1 MGNDI
6 GVIILLVLL
15 IVSAFLLVAR
25 KLAKTSGGKRMQKE
39 KHSDNIV
46 HILAPSVLGLCICA
60 VCLCGMS
67 WAWFTA
73 STAASA
79 TTIRSAT
86 LQIEEVKL
94 DNRELT
100 SDGKG
105 RYTITQKLTGGRY
118 ALSFKATK
126 NSTATK
132 GFCKISIKIGDS
144 AETSYDTGDIAD
156 KTAHT
161 VTINVNNISNETV
174 PITINNISNE
184 DVTITVEPIWGSL
197 PEGIKQLNGPI
208 SIQGTGDQTQSNAAA
223 AAPETAAA
231 AVSSDPVDSTQS
243 ESASDASTRLPT
255 TALNRENTENN

>member
-86 LQIEEVKL
+86 LRIEEVKL
-94 DNRELT
+94 GDKKLT
-100 SDGKG
+100 SDGNG
-105 RYTITQKLTGGRY
+105 RYTITQKLTKGSY
-118 ALSFKATK
+118 TLSFKATE

-156 KTAHT
+156 KNTHT
-161 VTINVNNISNETV
+161 VTITVNNNSNE
-174 PITINNISNE
+174 NI
-184 DVTITVEPIWGSL
+184 TITVEPIWGQNMKS
-197 PEGIKQLNGPI
+197 PTNEIKV
-208 SIQGTGDQTQSNAAA
+208 TGDQTQSNAAA

>member
-6 GVIILLVLL
+6 GVIILLALL

-86 LQIEEVKL
+86 LQIEKVKL
-94 DNRELT
+94 DDMGLT
-100 SDGKG
+100 SDGNG
-105 RYTITQKLTGGRY
+105 GYTITEQLTTNHY
-118 ALSFKATK
+118 TLSFKATE

-144 AETSYDTGDIAD
+144 AETSFDTEDIAD
-156 KTAHT
+156 KNTHT
-161 VTINVNNISNETV
+161 ETITV
-174 PITINNISNE
+174 NNISNE
-184 DVTITVEPIWGSL
+184 DVTITVEPIWRSL
-197 PEGIKQLNGPI
+197 PEVIKPDGSI

-223 AAPETAAA
+223 ATPDTAAA

-255 TALNRENTENN
+255 TAPNRENTENN

>member
-94 DNRELT
+94 DEKGLT

-105 RYTITQKLTGGRY
+105 RYTITQKLTGGSY
-118 ALSFKATK
+118 ALSFKATDS
-126 NSTATK
+126 STATK
-132 GFCKISIKIGDS
+132 GFCKISIKIGNS
-144 AETSYDTGDIAD
+144 AETSYDTEDIAD
-156 KTAHT
+156 KNTH
-161 VTINVNNISNETV
+161 TV
-174 PITINNISNE
+174 PITVNNNSNE
-184 DVTITVEPIWGSL
+184 NITITVEPIWGQNMKS
-197 PEGIKQLNGPI
+197 PTNEIKV
-208 SIQGTGDQTQSNAAA
+208 TGDQTQSNAAA
-223 AAPETAAA
+223 ATPDTAAA

-243 ESASDASTRLPT
+243 ESASDASTQLP
-255 TALNRENTENN
+255 NGKNTENN

>member
-6 GVIILLVLL
+6 GVIILLALL

-86 LQIEEVKL
+86 LRIEDVKL
-94 DNRELT
+94 GGKKLT
-100 SDGKG
+100 SDGNG
-105 RYTITQKLTGGRY
+105 RYTITEQLTEGSY
-118 ALSFKATK
+118 TLSFKATE

-156 KTAHT
+156 KNPHTA
-161 VTINVNNISNETV
+161 TITVNNNSNE
-174 PITINNISNE
+174 NI
-184 DVTITVEPIWGSL
+184 TITVEPIWGQNMK
-197 PEGIKQLNGPI
+197 PTTDEIKV
-208 SIQGTGDQTQSNAAA
+208 TGDQTQSNAAA

>member
-94 DNRELT
+94 GNKKLT
-100 SDGKG
+100 SDGNG
-105 RYTITQKLTGGRY
+105 RYTITQKFTGGRY

-126 NSTATK
+126 NSTATE
-132 GFCKISIKIGDS
+132 GFCKISIKIGNS
-144 AETSYDTGDIAD
+144 AETPYYTEDIAD
-156 KTAHT
+156 KKDHT
-161 VTINVNNISNETV
+161 VTITVNNNSNE
-174 PITINNISNE
+174 NI
-184 DVTITVEPIWGSL
+184 TITVEPIWGSL

>member
-86 LQIEEVKL
+86 LQIEDVKL
-94 DNRELT
+94 DNELLT
-100 SDGKG
+100 NSENGS
-105 RYTITQKLTGGRY
+105 YTITKALTKGSY
-118 ALSFKATK
+118 TLSFKATDS
-126 NSTATK
+126 STATK
-132 GFCKISIKIGDS
+132 GFCKISIKIGNS
-144 AETSYDTGDIAD
+144 AETPYYTEDIAD

-161 VTINVNNISNETV
+161 VTITVNNISNE
-174 PITINNISNE
+174 N
-184 DVTITVEPIWGSL
+184 VTITVEPIWGQNMKS
-197 PEGIKQLNGPI
+197 PTNEIKV
-208 SIQGTGDQTQSNAAA
+208 TGDQTQSNAAA
-223 AAPETAAA
+223 VAPETAAA

-243 ESASDASTRLPT
+243 ESASDASTQLPT
-255 TALNRENTENN
+255 TAPNRENTENN

>member
-94 DNRELT
+94 DGKELT

-105 RYTITQKLTGGRY
+105 RYTITEQLTENNYTLR
-118 ALSFKATK
+118 FKATE

-132 GFCKISIKIGDS
+132 GFCKISIKIGNS
-144 AETSYDTGDIAD
+144 AETSYDTEDIAD
-156 KTAHT
+156 KNAHT
-161 VTINVNNISNETV
+161 VTITVNNNSNE
-174 PITINNISNE
+174 NI
-184 DVTITVEPIWGSL
+184 TITVEPIWGSL
-197 PEGIKQLNGPI
+197 PEDIEPKDFI
-208 SIQGTGDQTQSNAAA
+208 SIQGTDDQTQSNAAA
-223 AAPETAAA
+223 ATPDTAAA

-243 ESASDASTRLPT
+243 ESASDASTQLP
-255 TALNRENTENN
+255 NGENTENN

>member
-86 LQIEEVKL
+86 LRIEEVKL
-94 DNRELT
+94 GDKKLT
-100 SDGKG
+100 SDGNG
-105 RYTITQKLTGGRY
+105 RYTITEQLTENSNTLR
-118 ALSFKATK
+118 FKATDS
-126 NSTATK
+126 STATK

-144 AETSYDTGDIAD
+144 AETSYYTEDIAD
-156 KTAHT
+156 KKDHT
-161 VTINVNNISNETV
+161 VTITV
-174 PITINNISNE
+174 NNISNE

-197 PEGIKQLNGPI
+197 PEGIKPNGSI
-208 SIQGTGDQTQSNAAA
+208 SIQGTGNQTQSNAAA
-223 AAPETAAA
+223 VAPETAAA

-243 ESASDASTRLPT
+243 ESASDASTQLPT

>member
-94 DNRELT
+94 DNELLT
-100 SDGKG
+100 NSENGS
-105 RYTITQKLTGGRY
+105 YTITKALTKGSY
-118 ALSFKATK
+118 TLSFKATDS
-126 NSTATK
+126 STATK
-132 GFCKISIKIGDS
+132 GFCKISIKIGNS
-144 AETSYDTGDIAD
+144 AETSYDTEDIAD
-156 KTAHT
+156 KNAHT
-161 VTINVNNISNETV
+161 VTITV
-174 PITINNISNE
+174 NNISNE
-184 DVTITVEPIWGSL
+184 DVTITVEPIWGQNMKS
-197 PEGIKQLNGPI
+197 PTNEIKV
-208 SIQGTGDQTQSNAAA
+208 TGDQTQSNAAA
-223 AAPETAAA
+223 VAPETAAA
-231 AVSSDPVDSTQS
+231 AVSSDPVDSTQL
-243 ESASDASTRLPT
+243 ESASDASTQLPT
-255 TALNRENTENN
+255 TAFNRENTENN

>member
-86 LQIEEVKL
+86 LRIEEVKL
-94 DNRELT
+94 EDKDLT
-100 SDGKG
+100 SDGNG
-105 RYTITQKLTGGRY
+105 GYTITEQLTEGSY
-118 ALSFKATK
+118 TLSFKATE

-132 GFCKISIKIGDS
+132 GFCKISIKIGNS
-144 AETSYDTGDIAD
+144 AETSYDTVDIAD
-156 KTAHT
+156 KNTHN
-161 VTINVNNISNETV
+161 VTITVNNNSNE
-174 PITINNISNE
+174 NI
-184 DVTITVEPIWGSL
+184 TITVEPIWGQNMK
-197 PEGIKQLNGPI
+197 PTTNEIKV
-208 SIQGTGDQTQSNAAA
+208 TGDQTQSNAAA

-255 TALNRENTENN
+255 TALNRENTKNN

>member
-86 LQIEEVKL
+86 LQIEDVKL
-94 DNRELT
+94 GEKKLT
-100 SDGKG
+100 SDGNG
-105 RYTITQKLTGGRY
+105 RYTITQKLTENSY
-118 ALSFKATK
+118 TLSFNATDS
-126 NSTATK
+126 STATK

-144 AETSYDTGDIAD
+144 AETSYYTEDIAD
-156 KTAHT
+156 KIAHT
-161 VTINVNNISNETV
+161 VTITV
-174 PITINNISNE
+174 NNISNE

-197 PEGIKQLNGPI
+197 TEGIKPTGSI

-223 AAPETAAA
+223 ATPDTAAA

-243 ESASDASTRLPT
+243 ESASDASTQLP
-255 TALNRENTENN
+255 NGKNTENN

>member
-73 STAASA
+73 STTASA

-86 LQIEEVKL
+86 LRIEEVKL
-94 DNRELT
+94 GDKKLT
-100 SDGKG
+100 SDGNG
-105 RYTITQKLTGGRY
+105 RYTITQKLTEGSY
-118 ALSFKATK
+118 TLSFKATE

-144 AETSYDTGDIAD
+144 AETFYDTEDIAD
-156 KTAHT
+156 KKDHT
-161 VTINVNNISNETV
+161 VTITVNNNSNE
-174 PITINNISNE
+174 NI
-184 DVTITVEPIWGSL
+184 TITVEPIWGQNMK
-197 PEGIKQLNGPI
+197 PTTDEIKV
-208 SIQGTGDQTQSNAAA
+208 TGDQTQSNAAA

-231 AVSSDPVDSTQS
+231 AVSSDPVDSTQL
-243 ESASDASTRLPT
+243 ESASDASTQLPT
-255 TALNRENTENN
+255 TAPNGENTENN

>member
-94 DNRELT
+94 DEKELT

-105 RYTITQKLTGGRY
+105 RYTITQKLTGGSY
-118 ALSFKATK
+118 ALSFKATDS
-126 NSTATK
+126 STATK
-132 GFCKISIKIGDS
+132 GFCKISIKIGNS
-144 AETSYDTGDIAD
+144 AETSYDTEDIAD
-156 KTAHT
+156 KNAHT
-161 VTINVNNISNETV
+161 VTITVNNNSNE
-174 PITINNISNE
+174 NI
-184 DVTITVEPIWGSL
+184 TITVEPIWGQNMKS
-197 PEGIKQLNGPI
+197 PTNEIKV
-208 SIQGTGDQTQSNAAA
+208 TGDQTQSNAAA
-223 AAPETAAA
+223 IAPETAAA
-231 AVSSDPVDSTQS
+231 AVSSDPVDSTQL
-243 ESASDASTRLPT
+243 ESASDASTQLPT
-255 TALNRENTENN
+255 TAPNGENRENN

>member
-86 LQIEEVKL
+86 LQIEDVKL
-94 DNRELT
+94 GDTELT

-105 RYTITQKLTGGRY
+105 RYTITQKLTGSSY

-144 AETSYDTGDIAD
+144 AETSYDTEDIAD
-156 KTAHT
+156 KIAHT
-161 VTINVNNISNETV
+161 VTITVNNISNK
-174 PITINNISNE
+174 
-184 DVTITVEPIWGSL
+184 DVTITVEPIWGQNMKS
-197 PEGIKQLNGPI
+197 PTNEIKV
-208 SIQGTGDQTQSNAAA
+208 TGDQTQSNAAA
-223 AAPETAAA
+223 VAPETAAA
-231 AVSSDPVDSTQS
+231 AVSSDPVDSTQL
-243 ESASDASTRLPT
+243 ESASDASTQLP
-255 TALNRENTENN
+255 NGKNTENN

>member
-94 DNRELT
+94 DNELLT
-100 SDGKG
+100 NSENGS
-105 RYTITQKLTGGRY
+105 YTITKALTKGSY
-118 ALSFKATK
+118 TLSFKATDS
-126 NSTATK
+126 STATK

-144 AETSYDTGDIAD
+144 AETSYDTEDIAD
-156 KTAHT
+156 KIDHT
-161 VTINVNNISNETV
+161 VTITV
-174 PITINNISNE
+174 NNISNE
-184 DVTITVEPIWGSL
+184 DVTITLEPIWGSL
-197 PEGIKQLNGPI
+197 PEGIKPNGSI

-223 AAPETAAA
+223 ATPDTAAA

-243 ESASDASTRLPT
+243 ESASDASTQLPT

>member
-105 RYTITQKLTGGRY
+105 RYTITQKLTKGSY
-118 ALSFKATK
+118 TLSFKATE

-144 AETSYDTGDIAD
+144 AETSYDTGDRAD
-156 KTAHT
+156 KNTHT
-161 VTINVNNISNETV
+161 VTITVNNNSNE
-174 PITINNISNE
+174 NI
-184 DVTITVEPIWGSL
+184 TITVEPIWGQNMK
-197 PEGIKQLNGPI
+197 PTTNEIKV
-208 SIQGTGDQTQSNAAA
+208 TGDQTQSNAAA

>member
-86 LQIEEVKL
+86 LRIEEVKL
-94 DNRELT
+94 EDKDLT
-100 SDGKG
+100 SDGNG
-105 RYTITQKLTGGRY
+105 GYTITEQLTEGSY
-118 ALSFKATK
+118 TLSFKATE

-132 GFCKISIKIGDS
+132 GFCKISIKIGNS
-144 AETSYDTGDIAD
+144 AETSYDTVDIAD
-156 KTAHT
+156 KNAHT
-161 VTINVNNISNETV
+161 VTITENNNSNE
-174 PITINNISNE
+174 NI
-184 DVTITVEPIWGSL
+184 TITVEPIWGQNMKS
-197 PEGIKQLNGPI
+197 PTNEIKV
-208 SIQGTGDQTQSNAAA
+208 TGDQTQSNAAA

>member
-94 DNRELT
+94 DNKELT

-105 RYTITQKLTGGRY
+105 RYTITQKLTGGSY
-118 ALSFKATK
+118 ALSFKATDS
-126 NSTATK
+126 STATK
-132 GFCKISIKIGDS
+132 GFCKISIKIGNS
-144 AETSYDTGDIAD
+144 AETSYYTEDIAD
-156 KTAHT
+156 KKDHA
-161 VTINVNNISNETV
+161 VTITVNNISNE
-174 PITINNISNE
+174 N
-184 DVTITVEPIWGSL
+184 VTITVEPIWGSL
-197 PEGIKQLNGPI
+197 PEGIEPNGSI
-208 SIQGTGDQTQSNAAA
+208 SIQGTGDQTQSNAAVA
-223 AAPETAAA
+223 TPDTAAA
-231 AVSSDPVDSTQS
+231 AVSSDPVDSTQL
-243 ESASDASTRLPT
+243 ESASDASTQLP
-255 TALNRENTENN
+255 NGENTENN

>member
-86 LQIEEVKL
+86 LQIEDVKL
-94 DNRELT
+94 GDKELR
-100 SDGKG
+100 SDGNG
-105 RYTITQKLTGGRY
+105 RYTITEQLTEDSY
-118 ALSFKATK
+118 TLSFKATDS
-126 NSTATK
+126 STATK
-132 GFCKISIKIGDS
+132 GFCKISVKIGNS
-144 AETSYDTGDIAD
+144 AETPYYTEDIAD

-161 VTINVNNISNETV
+161 VTITVNNISNE
-174 PITINNISNE
+174 N
-184 DVTITVEPIWGSL
+184 VTITVEPIWGSL
-197 PEGIKQLNGPI
+197 PEDRKPNGSI

-223 AAPETAAA
+223 VAPETAAA

-243 ESASDASTRLPT
+243 ESASDVSTQLPT
-255 TALNRENTENN
+255 TAPNGENTENN

>member
-6 GVIILLVLL
+6 GVIILLALL

-86 LQIEEVKL
+86 LQIEDVKL
-94 DNRELT
+94 GDKELR
-100 SDGKG
+100 SDGNG
-105 RYTITQKLTGGRY
+105 RYTSTEQLTESSY
-118 ALSFKATK
+118 TLSFKATDS
-126 NSTATK
+126 STATK
-132 GFCKISIKIGDS
+132 GFCKISIKIGNS
-144 AETSYDTGDIAD
+144 AETPYYTEDIAD

-161 VTINVNNISNETV
+161 VTITVNNISNE
-174 PITINNISNE
+174 N
-184 DVTITVEPIWGSL
+184 VTITVEPIWGSL
-197 PEGIKQLNGPI
+197 PEGKDPNGSI
-208 SIQGTGDQTQSNAAA
+208 SIKGTGDQTQSNAAA
-223 AAPETAAA
+223 AAPDTAAA

-243 ESASDASTRLPT
+243 ESASDVSTQLP
-255 TALNRENTENN
+255 NGENTENN

>member
-86 LQIEEVKL
+86 LQIEDVKL
-94 DNRELT
+94 GDKELT

-105 RYTITQKLTGGRY
+105 RYTITQKLTGGSY
-118 ALSFKATK
+118 ALSFKATDS
-126 NSTATK
+126 STATK

-144 AETSYDTGDIAD
+144 AETSYYTEDIAD
-156 KTAHT
+156 KNTHT
-161 VTINVNNISNETV
+161 VPITVNNISK
-174 PITINNISNE
+174 E

-197 PEGIKQLNGPI
+197 PEDIKPTGSI

-223 AAPETAAA
+223 ATPDTAAA
-231 AVSSDPVDSTQS
+231 AVSSDPVDSTQL
-243 ESASDASTRLPT
+243 ESASDASTQLPT

>member
-86 LQIEEVKL
+86 LRIEDVKL
-94 DNRELT
+94 DDTELT

-105 RYTITQKLTGGRY
+105 RYTITQKLTEGSY
-118 ALSFKATK
+118 TLSFKATE
-126 NSTATK
+126 NSTATE

-144 AETSYDTGDIAD
+144 AETSYDTKDIAD
-156 KTAHT
+156 KKDH
-161 VTINVNNISNETV
+161 TV
-174 PITINNISNE
+174 PITVNNISNE

-197 PEGIKQLNGPI
+197 PEGII
-208 SIQGTGDQTQSNAAA
+208 SIQGTSDQTQSNAAA
-223 AAPETAAA
+223 ATPDTAAA

-243 ESASDASTRLPT
+243 ESASDASTQLPT
-255 TALNRENTENN
+255 TAPNGENTENN

>member
-86 LQIEEVKL
+86 LRIEEVKL
-94 DNRELT
+94 DNELLT
-100 SDGKG
+100 NSENGS
-105 RYTITQKLTGGRY
+105 YTITKALTKDSY
-118 ALSFKATK
+118 TLSFKATDS
-126 NSTATK
+126 STATK

-144 AETSYDTGDIAD
+144 AETFYDTEDIAD
-156 KTAHT
+156 KKDHT
-161 VTINVNNISNETV
+161 VTITVNNN
-174 PITINNISNE
+174 SNE
-184 DVTITVEPIWGSL
+184 DVTITVEPILGSL
-197 PEGIKQLNGPI
+197 PEGIKLLNGSI

-223 AAPETAAA
+223 ATPDTAAA

-243 ESASDASTRLPT
+243 ESASDASTQLPT

>member
-86 LQIEEVKL
+86 LQIEDVKL
-94 DNRELT
+94 DNELLT
-100 SDGKG
+100 NSENGS
-105 RYTITQKLTGGRY
+105 YTITKALTKGSY
-118 ALSFKATK
+118 TLSFKATDS
-126 NSTATK
+126 STATK
-132 GFCKISIKIGDS
+132 GFCKISIKIGNS
-144 AETSYDTGDIAD
+144 AETPYYTEDIAD

-161 VTINVNNISNETV
+161 VTITVNNNSNEY
-174 PITINNISNE
+174 I
-184 DVTITVEPIWGSL
+184 TITVEPIWGQNMKS
-197 PEGIKQLNGPI
+197 PTNEIKV
-208 SIQGTGDQTQSNAAA
+208 TGDQTQSNAAA
-223 AAPETAAA
+223 VAPETAAA

-243 ESASDASTRLPT
+243 ESASDASTQLPT

>member
-86 LQIEEVKL
+86 LQIEDVKL
-94 DNRELT
+94 GNEKLT

-105 RYTITQKLTGGRY
+105 RYTITEQLTENIYTLR
-118 ALSFKATK
+118 FKATDS
-126 NSTATK
+126 STATK
-132 GFCKISIKIGDS
+132 GFCKISIKIGNS
-144 AETSYDTGDIAD
+144 AETSYYIKDIAD
-156 KTAHT
+156 KKDHT
-161 VTINVNNISNETV
+161 VTITV
-174 PITINNISNE
+174 NNISNE
-184 DVTITVEPIWGSL
+184 DVTITVEPIWRSL
-197 PEGIKQLNGPI
+197 PEGIDSDDSI
-208 SIQGTGDQTQSNAAA
+208 SIKGTSDQTQSNAAA
-223 AAPETAAA
+223 ATPDTAAA

-243 ESASDASTRLPT
+243 ESASDASTQLPT
-255 TALNRENTENN
+255 TAPNGENTENN

>member
-25 KLAKTSGGKRMQKE
+25 KLAKISGGKRMQKE

-86 LQIEEVKL
+86 LRIEKVKL
-94 DNRELT
+94 DDRELT
-100 SDGKG
+100 SDGNG
-105 RYTITQKLTGGRY
+105 GYTITEQLTTNDY
-118 ALSFKATK
+118 TLSFKATE

-144 AETSYDTGDIAD
+144 AETSFDTEDIAD
-156 KTAHT
+156 KNTHT
-161 VTINVNNISNETV
+161 ETITV
-174 PITINNISNE
+174 NNISNE
-184 DVTITVEPIWGSL
+184 DVTITVEPIWRSL
-197 PEGIKQLNGPI
+197 PEVIKPDGSI

-223 AAPETAAA
+223 ATPDTAAA

-255 TALNRENTENN
+255 TA

>member
-6 GVIILLVLL
+6 GVIILLALL

-86 LQIEEVKL
+86 LRIEKVKL
-94 DNRELT
+94 GDRELT

-118 ALSFKATK
+118 ALSFKATE
-126 NSTATK
+126 NSTATE
-132 GFCKISIKIGDS
+132 GFCKISIKIGNS
-144 AETSYDTGDIAD
+144 AETPYYTEDIAD
-156 KTAHT
+156 KKDHT
-161 VTINVNNISNETV
+161 VTITVNNNSNEY
-174 PITINNISNE
+174 I
-184 DVTITVEPIWGSL
+184 TITVEPIWGSL
-197 PEGIKQLNGPI
+197 PEGII
-208 SIQGTGDQTQSNAAA
+208 SIQGTSDQTQSNAAA
-223 AAPETAAA
+223 ATPDTAAA
-231 AVSSDPVDSTQS
+231 AVPSDPVDSTQS
-243 ESASDASTRLPT
+243 ESASDASTQLPT
-255 TALNRENTENN
+255 TALNGENTENN

>member
-86 LQIEEVKL
+86 LQIEDVKL
-94 DNRELT
+94 GDNKKLT
-100 SDGKG
+100 SDGNG
-105 RYTITQKLTGGRY
+105 RYTITEQLTENSYTLR
-118 ALSFKATK
+118 FKATDS
-126 NSTATK
+126 STATK

-144 AETSYDTGDIAD
+144 AETSYYTEDIAD
-156 KTAHT
+156 KIAHT
-161 VTINVNNISNETV
+161 VTITVNNNSNEY
-174 PITINNISNE
+174 I
-184 DVTITVEPIWGSL
+184 TITVEPIWGQNMKS
-197 PEGIKQLNGPI
+197 PTNEIKV
-208 SIQGTGDQTQSNAAA
+208 TGDQTQSNAAA
-223 AAPETAAA
+223 VAPETAAA

-243 ESASDASTRLPT
+243 ESASDASTQLP
-255 TALNRENTENN
+255 NGKNTENN

>member
-86 LQIEEVKL
+86 LQIENVKL
-94 DNRELT
+94 DDKELT

-105 RYTITQKLTGGRY
+105 RYTITQKLTGGSY
-118 ALSFKATK
+118 ALSFKATDS
-126 NSTATK
+126 STATK

-144 AETSYDTGDIAD
+144 AETSYYTKDIAD
-156 KTAHT
+156 KKDHA
-161 VTINVNNISNETV
+161 VTITVNNISNE
-174 PITINNISNE
+174 N
-184 DVTITVEPIWGSL
+184 VTITVEPIWGSL
-197 PEGIKQLNGPI
+197 PEGIEPNGSI

-223 AAPETAAA
+223 ATPDTAAA
-231 AVSSDPVDSTQS
+231 AVSSDPVDSTQL
-243 ESASDASTRLPT
+243 ESASDASTQLP
-255 TALNRENTENN
+255 NGENTENN

>member
-94 DNRELT
+94 DGKELT

-105 RYTITQKLTGGRY
+105 RYTITEQLTENNY
-118 ALSFKATK
+118 KLSFKATE

-132 GFCKISIKIGDS
+132 GFCKISIKIGNS
-144 AETSYDTGDIAD
+144 AETPYYTEDIAD

-161 VTINVNNISNETV
+161 VTITV
-174 PITINNISNE
+174 NNISNE

-197 PEGIKQLNGPI
+197 PEGIKPNGSI
-208 SIQGTGDQTQSNAAA
+208 SIKGTSDQTQSNAAA
-223 AAPETAAA
+223 ATPDTAAA
-231 AVSSDPVDSTQS
+231 AVSSDPVDSTQL
-243 ESASDASTRLPT
+243 ESASDASTQLPT
-255 TALNRENTENN
+255 TAPNGENTENN

>member
-86 LQIEEVKL
+86 LQIEDVKL
-94 DNRELT
+94 DNELLT
-100 SDGKG
+100 NSENGS
-105 RYTITQKLTGGRY
+105 YTITKALTKGSY
-118 ALSFKATK
+118 TLSFKATDS
-126 NSTATK
+126 STATK
-132 GFCKISIKIGDS
+132 GFCKISIKIGNS
-144 AETSYDTGDIAD
+144 AETPYYTEDIAD

-161 VTINVNNISNETV
+161 VTITV
-174 PITINNISNE
+174 NNISNE

-197 PEGIKQLNGPI
+197 PEGIKPYGSI

-223 AAPETAAA
+223 ATPDTAAA
-231 AVSSDPVDSTQS
+231 AVSSDPVDSTQL
-243 ESASDASTRLPT
+243 ESASDASTQLPT
-255 TALNRENTENN
+255 TAPNGENTENN

>member
-94 DNRELT
+94 DDKELT

-105 RYTITQKLTGGRY
+105 RYTITEQLTKNNY
-118 ALSFKATK
+118 KLSFKATDS
-126 NSTATK
+126 STATK
-132 GFCKISIKIGDS
+132 GFCKISIKIDNS
-144 AETSYDTGDIAD
+144 AETSYYTEDIAD
-156 KTAHT
+156 KKAHT
-161 VTINVNNISNETV
+161 VTITV
-174 PITINNISNE
+174 NNISNE
-184 DVTITVEPIWGSL
+184 DVTITVEPIWGQNMKS
-197 PEGIKQLNGPI
+197 PTNEIKV
-208 SIQGTGDQTQSNAAA
+208 TGDQTQSNAAA
-223 AAPETAAA
+223 VAPETAAA

-243 ESASDASTRLPT
+243 ESASDASTQLP
-255 TALNRENTENN
+255 NGKNTENN

>member
-86 LQIEEVKL
+86 LQIEDVKL
-94 DNRELT
+94 GDKKLT
-100 SDGKG
+100 SDGNG
-105 RYTITQKLTGGRY
+105 RYTITKQLTENSY
-118 ALSFKATK
+118 TLSFKATDS
-126 NSTATK
+126 STATK

-144 AETSYDTGDIAD
+144 AETSYDTEDIAD
-156 KTAHT
+156 KKDH
-161 VTINVNNISNETV
+161 TV
-174 PITINNISNE
+174 PITVNNISNE

-197 PEGIKQLNGPI
+197 PEGIKLLNGSI

-223 AAPETAAA
+223 ATPDTAAA

-243 ESASDASTRLPT
+243 ESASDASTQLPT

>member
-86 LQIEEVKL
+86 LQIEDVKL
-94 DNRELT
+94 DNELLT
-100 SDGKG
+100 NSENGS
-105 RYTITQKLTGGRY
+105 YTITKALTKGSY
-118 ALSFKATK
+118 TLSFKATE

-144 AETSYDTGDIAD
+144 AETSYDTEDIAD
-156 KTAHT
+156 KIAHT
-161 VTINVNNISNETV
+161 VTITVNNNSNEY
-174 PITINNISNE
+174 I
-184 DVTITVEPIWGSL
+184 TITVEPIWGQNMKS
-197 PEGIKQLNGPI
+197 PTNEIKV
-208 SIQGTGDQTQSNAAA
+208 TGDQTQSNAAA
-223 AAPETAAA
+223 VAPETAAA

-243 ESASDASTRLPT
+243 ESASDASTQLP
-255 TALNRENTENN
+255 NGKNTENN

>member
-86 LQIEEVKL
+86 LRIEEVKL
-94 DNRELT
+94 DNELLT
-100 SDGKG
+100 NSENGS
-105 RYTITQKLTGGRY
+105 YTITKALTKDSY
-118 ALSFKATK
+118 TLSFKATDS
-126 NSTATK
+126 STATK
-132 GFCKISIKIGDS
+132 GFCKISIKIGNS
-144 AETSYDTGDIAD
+144 AETPYYTEDIAD

-161 VTINVNNISNETV
+161 VTITVNNISNE
-174 PITINNISNE
+174 N
-184 DVTITVEPIWGSL
+184 VTITVEPIWGSL
-197 PEGIKQLNGPI
+197 PEGIDPNGSI

-223 AAPETAAA
+223 ATPETAAA

>member
-86 LQIEEVKL
+86 LQIENVKL
-94 DNRELT
+94 DNDELLT
-100 SDGKG
+100 NSENGS
-105 RYTITQKLTGGRY
+105 YTITKPLAQGSYT
-118 ALSFKATK
+118 LSFEATDS
-126 NSTATK
+126 STATK

-144 AETSYDTGDIAD
+144 AEPSYYTKDIAD
-156 KTAHT
+156 KKAHT
-161 VTINVNNISNETV
+161 VTITVNNISNE
-174 PITINNISNE
+174 N
-184 DVTITVEPIWGSL
+184 VTIKVEPIWGSL
-197 PEGIKQLNGPI
+197 PEGIKPNGSI

-223 AAPETAAA
+223 ATPDTAAA
-231 AVSSDPVDSTQS
+231 AVSSDPVDSTQL
-243 ESASDASTRLPT
+243 ESASDASTQLPT

>member
-86 LQIEEVKL
+86 LRIEEVKL
-94 DNRELT
+94 GDKKLT
-100 SDGKG
+100 SDGNG
-105 RYTITQKLTGGRY
+105 RYTITQKLTEGSY
-118 ALSFKATK
+118 TLSFKATE

-132 GFCKISIKIGDS
+132 GFCKISIKIGDL

-156 KTAHT
+156 KNTHT
-161 VTINVNNISNETV
+161 VTITVNNNSNE
-174 PITINNISNE
+174 NI
-184 DVTITVEPIWGSL
+184 TITVEPIWGQNMK
-197 PEGIKQLNGPI
+197 PTTNETKV
-208 SIQGTGDQTQSNAAA
+208 TGDQTQSNAAA

>member
-86 LQIEEVKL
+86 LQIENVKL
-94 DNRELT
+94 DDKELT

-105 RYTITQKLTGGRY
+105 RYTITQKLTGGSY
-118 ALSFKATK
+118 ALSFKATDS
-126 NSTATK
+126 STAPK

-144 AETSYDTGDIAD
+144 AETSYYTKDIAD
-156 KTAHT
+156 KKDHA
-161 VTINVNNISNETV
+161 VTITVNNISNE
-174 PITINNISNE
+174 N
-184 DVTITVEPIWGSL
+184 VTITVEPIWGSL
-197 PEGIKQLNGPI
+197 PEDIEPKDFI
-208 SIQGTGDQTQSNAAA
+208 SIQGTDDQTQSNAAA
-223 AAPETAAA
+223 ATPDTAAA
-231 AVSSDPVDSTQS
+231 AVSSDPVDSTQL
-243 ESASDASTRLPT
+243 ESASDASTQLP
-255 TALNRENTENN
+255 NGENTENN

>member
-6 GVIILLVLL
+6 GVIILLALL

-94 DNRELT
+94 DDKDLT

-105 RYTITQKLTGGRY
+105 RYTITEPLTKKNY
-118 ALSFKATK
+118 KLSFKATE

-132 GFCKISIKIGDS
+132 GFCKISIKIGNS
-144 AETSYDTGDIAD
+144 AETSYDTVDIAD
-156 KTAHT
+156 KNAHT
-161 VTINVNNISNETV
+161 VTITVNNNSNEY
-174 PITINNISNE
+174 I
-184 DVTITVEPIWGSL
+184 TITVEPIWGQNMKS
-197 PEGIKQLNGPI
+197 PTNEIKV
-208 SIQGTGDQTQSNAAA
+208 TGDQTQSNAAA
-223 AAPETAAA
+223 VAPETAAA
-231 AVSSDPVDSTQS
+231 AVSSDPVDSTQL
-243 ESASDASTRLPT
+243 ESASDASTQLPT